1 MIGHLNAILFGPV
14 YLNYLKLLPED
25 AAQNVWQELSLIV
38 AAAAKPAKFAY
49 TTALLVTFLSPDITV
64 QADDTAW
71 GEIAIEAGED
81 ALAADRSTPEAI
93 ELVKSVF
100 ITPRE
105 FSCISSLAR
114 R

>member
-25 AAQNVWQELSLIV
+25 AAQKVWQELSLIV